1 MFGREVSRE
10 EGTDLKYRRVEVNAL
25 DRGRRGKHH
34 DLVQGILQ
42 ELMTLSPGAA
52 MEIPLDDVGG
62 IGLANLRSA
71 VHRASTSAGLEIETL
86 ADDKNFYVWKKAK
99 SE

>member
-1 MFGREVSRE
+1 MKREPK
-10 EGTDLKYRRVEVNAL
+10 GTPPDLKYRQVEITAL

-34 DLVQGILQ
+34 DVVRGILQ
-42 ELMTLSPGAA
+42 ELEMLSPGSA
-52 MEIPLDDVGG
+52 MEIPLDDVG

-71 VHRASTSAGLEIETL
+71 VHRASTSRGLEIETL
-86 ADDKNFYVWKKAK
+86 ADDKNFFVWKKPK